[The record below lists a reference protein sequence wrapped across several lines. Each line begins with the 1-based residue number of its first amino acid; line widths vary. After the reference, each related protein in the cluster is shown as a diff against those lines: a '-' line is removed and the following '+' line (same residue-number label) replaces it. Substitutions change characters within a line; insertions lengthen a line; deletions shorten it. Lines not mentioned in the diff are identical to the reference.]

1 MIARQHFA
9 SPVRFDC
16 KVEKDGSARFHDA
29 ATTGGSKALEVG
41 KIYLKT
47 RNPSQGP
54 NRNIKISVGE
64 LKLPAQGDGDQT
76 FEKFSNY
83 TRTRKLNPLDDPG
96 VRNNNEMTVEG
107 PFPSRDK
114 CVPGF
119 DYGCKSDQDGFLLKR
134 SSKDPK
140 RDPKVVAAHFLV
152 DITLTGFSAGE
163 KVSGYLLLEL
173 KDPKSKK

>member
-1 MIARQHFA
+1 MTARRHFA

-16 KVEKDGSARFHDA
+16 KVDGKGNAEFHDA
-29 ATTGGSKALEVG
+29 ATTGGSEALEVG

-47 RNPSQGP
+47 QNPSQGT
-54 NRNIKISVGE
+54 NRRIEISVGE
-64 LKLPAQGDGDQT
+64 LRLSSHGPQT
-76 FEKFSNY
+76 FEKFLDY
-83 TRTRKLNPLDDPG
+83 TRSRKLKPDDDPK
-96 VRNNNEMTVEG
+96 VRNNNEITVEG
-107 PFPSRDK
+107 PFLGRDS

-134 SSKDPK
+134 SSKDPN

-152 DITLTGFSAGE
+152 DIALSGFSPDE

-173 KDPKSKK
+173 KNPKSKK